1 MEKLR
6 IKLEKWVNGGFCITH
21 HEGHAVFVEGGI
33 PGETVDINLYK
44 TGTKEWF
51 GTVSEVIE
59 PAVSRIPSDCPV
71 FLECGGCSY
80 RHITY
85 QDEIQIKKT
94 LLEAMFSEWKGKLEV
109 VTGLANE
116 YRNNVQWQSN
126 GKEIGYFSKKS
137 HRIVNESQFVC
148 KTIDKR
154 LLWAEIPLGIKKS
167 VTKQKSIQLRL
178 SSKSVVNYER
188 DQTEISIFNTKL
200 KVPER
205 GFFQINRFL
214 LEPWLEK
221 IKSLLPDSAQILELF
236 CGCGTIGISIRE
248 KIASLYGME
257 SHEKSIRYAREN
269 AKSNNALQFEYE
281 VSDLYQKHLPKHT
294 AKYPIWVVNPPRA
307 GLSEG
312 IITSAS
318 LFSPKQIVY
327 SSCNP
332 STLRRDVTR
341 LEKLGY
347 RLEYLGLF
355 DFFPR
360 TQHYEVLVSLKK

>member
-6 IKLEKWVNGGFCITH
+6 IKLEKWVNGGFCIAH

-33 PGETVDINLYK
+33 PGELVDISLYK
-44 TGTKEWF
+44 TGNKEWF
-51 GTVSEVIE
+51 GSVSEVIE
-59 PAVSRIPSDCPV
+59 PNESRIPSDCSV
-71 FLECGGCSY
+71 FMECGGCSY
-80 RHITY
+80 RHISY
-85 QDEIQIKKT
+85 RDEIKIKT
-94 LLEAMFSEWKGKLEV
+94 SLLEGMFPQWKSKIQV
-109 VTGLANE
+109 ITGPENE

-126 GKEIGYFSKKS
+126 GKEIGYFAKNS
-137 HRIVNESQFVC
+137 HRVVNESQSVC
-148 KTIDKR
+148 KTVDKR
-154 LLWAEIPLGIKKS
+154 LLWDLVPPGIKKS
-167 VTKQKSIQLRL
+167 VSKQKSIQLRL

-188 DQTEISIFNTKL
+188 DQTEINVFNTKL

-221 IKSLLPDSAQILELF
+221 IKSLLPDSANILELF

-248 KIASLYGME
+248 KIESLYGIE
-257 SHEKSIRYAREN
+257 SHEKSIRYAKEN
-269 AKSNNALQFEYE
+269 AKTNSALMFEYE

-294 AKYPIWVVNPPRA
+294 AKFPIWIVNPPRA
-307 GLSEG
+307 GLTEG
-312 IITSAS
+312 IIESAS
-318 LFSPKQIVY
+318 MFSPKQIVY

-332 STLRRDVTR
+332 STLKRDITR
-341 LEKLGY
+341 LEKIGY
-347 RLEYLGLF
+347 RMQYMGLF

>member
-1 MEKLR
+1 ML
-6 IKLEKWVNGGFCITH
+6 
-21 HEGHAVFVEGGI
+21 
-33 PGETVDINLYK
+33 
-44 TGTKEWF
+44 
-51 GTVSEVIE
+51 
-59 PAVSRIPSDCPV
+59 PV
-71 FLECGGCSY
+71 
-80 RHITY
+80 
-85 QDEIQIKKT
+85 
-94 LLEAMFSEWKGKLEV
+94 
-109 VTGLANE
+109 GL
-116 YRNNVQWQSN
+116 Q
-126 GKEIGYFSKKS
+126 
-137 HRIVNESQFVC
+137 
-148 KTIDKR
+148 
-154 LLWAEIPLGIKKS
+154 KS
-167 VTKQKSIQLRL
+167 VAKNKAIQLRL
-178 SSKSVVNYER
+178 SAKSVVNYER
-188 DQTEISIFNTKL
+188 DQTEINIFNTKL

-221 IKSLLPDSAQILELF
+221 IKTLLPDSANILELF

-248 KIASLYGME
+248 KIESLYGIE
-257 SHEKSIRYAREN
+257 SHEKSIRYAKEN
-269 AKSNNALQFEYE
+269 AKTNNALQFEYE

-312 IITSAS
+312 IIASAS